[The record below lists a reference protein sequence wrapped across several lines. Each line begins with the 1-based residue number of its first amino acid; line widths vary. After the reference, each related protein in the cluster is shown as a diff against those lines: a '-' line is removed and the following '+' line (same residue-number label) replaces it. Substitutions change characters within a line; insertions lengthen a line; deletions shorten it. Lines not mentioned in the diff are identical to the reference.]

1 MGGVGKTTM
10 LKHIHKKLLQRRD
23 ICHFVYWVTVSQ
35 DFSIERLQNLIDLDL
50 SSEDDVLR
58 RAVKLSNEL
67 RTKQKWILILDDL
80 WNTFD
85 LYEVGIPD
93 LVKGCKLIMT
103 TRSERVCHRMH
114 SQRKITMES
123 LSLKKL

>member
-35 DFSIERLQNLIDLDL
+35 DFSIERLQNLIAKCIDLDL

-58 RAVKLSNEL
+58 RAAKLSNEL

-80 WNTFD
+80 WNTFE
-85 LYEVGIPD
+85 L
-93 LVKGCKLIMT
+93 
-103 TRSERVCHRMH
+103 
-114 SQRKITMES
+114 
-123 LSLKKL
+123 